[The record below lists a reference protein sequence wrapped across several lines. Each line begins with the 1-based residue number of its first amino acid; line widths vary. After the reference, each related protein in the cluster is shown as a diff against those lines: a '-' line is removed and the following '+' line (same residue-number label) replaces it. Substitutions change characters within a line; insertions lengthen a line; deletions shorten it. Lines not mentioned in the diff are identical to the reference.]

1 MRFSLSFS
9 LVGALVVIPQTLA
22 FPSAFTQGGPLEAS
36 SVLKA
41 INIRDFEHAAG
52 VRRRSDER
60 LSDLNLQTQS
70 QLIYGRPGSKVWIHQ
85 YLNAPC

>member
-1 MRFSLSFS
+1 MRLDLSLS
-9 LVGALVVIPQTLA
+9 LVGALAVLPRTLA
-22 FPSAFTQGGPLEAS
+22 FPSTFTQVEPLELS
-36 SVLKA
+36 SILKA

-52 VRRRSDER
+52 VRRRSEEQ

-70 QLIYGRPGSKVWIHQ
+70 QLIYGRPGSQFRKNQ